1 MLTVSNL
8 LGALQEDPDNE
19 QTIVDLR
26 EALASGDPARTGD
39 APMRIVTLAREQHE
53 ARHESTAAAG
63 LLSIEIDNTPNDVDR
78 RAALLVR
85 LGRLHREELLDD
97 ESAKTAYKAALAL
110 RPGDGDIEEAIE
122 GIEASEANWKDIAKR
137 FVNEADTTSE
147 PSLKTSLLVSAATL
161 VWKYKKKGRDKDVD
175 RLFKQALESDP
186 GDARAAR
193 LLAHTLRK
201 REKYDEM
208 AAALLEAGERT
219 KAREDRL
226 YFYRQAARTCL
237 RLLKQTDRAAACFE
251 RVLDFAPGD
260 EEAMTFLVEHFT
272 EKEAW
277 DHLVALYDDAL
288 RSRHKLENELGIV
301 LQIAMVHWRFRQS
314 PAEAEP
320 YFARLRKV
328 DPTHPG
334 MIAFY
339 REYLPASGDPTKL
352 VSILTDAQ
360 RVASD
365 PKQKLGLAVE
375 LAKAASASGATD
387 RAIDAWKAVQRIDP
401 HHAEA
406 LPALR
411 ELYRAGGKWNALVEV
426 LKNEIESLGE
436 GQSARKVELLRETI
450 PIYQNEL
457 KLDVMVINTW
467 NAILAIQPDDQEALD
482 ALAATYESMGR
493 WNDLIQVLTKK
504 ADAGADAQT
513 QAALYMRAAKLWI
526 ERFANYNQATRPLEQ
541 VIEKDPTNREALT
554 LLKDIYTKKRAWKQ
568 LYDVLRTEA
577 DIASDP
583 DVRQAHRIELA
594 RIAGDRLHRAG
605 DAIAMWK
612 EVLAADATNT
622 EALDSLEKLAD
633 REKDWA
639 TVADVIERRVSD
651 PKTDDKE
658 RIKLLTKLGTLYGE
672 QMSDA
677 GKAAGAWRRV
687 LGLDPKNGRALRTL
701 RESYVA
707 ASDWEGLEQLYG
719 EANDWDGLAEVYG
732 NAAEKADDPAL
743 RVDLSFRAA
752 AVYETKLKQ
761 PHRAFRSYERALAT
775 DPKNDRAAR
784 ALLPIYEREEKW
796 GRVPALSEVLLANLA
811 GGGDATRAE
820 RLQILER
827 LRALAADRLNDPQAA
842 LRWAI
847 QAFEVDPTGATTRTT
862 LFSTAEKIG
871 GWADVEKALSARLA
885 GATGDAASGDEAR
898 WLRAQIAAIAGDR
911 LGQTDRAIEQL
922 RAMLAA
928 DPKDADAAAS
938 LDRVLRGAG
947 RHEELRALYA
957 HRIEHAG
964 DDADRWML
972 VSEQARLEETELGDK
987 ERAATLYRRA
997 LELDPSDREALEAL
1011 DRLATEGGHHGELE
1025 GILEKRRTLAASDA
1039 ERTDLTLRLG
1049 ELLAGPLA
1057 QPARAKDEL
1066 AKVLEAR
1073 RADARAISAL
1083 ERIAASHAELGDAV
1097 GRVLEPAYEATSSWE
1112 KLRTVLSARMAT
1124 SQDPE
1129 ERRAL
1134 RLRFADLSTEHAND
1148 PVAAYS
1154 VLEGAFLDDPKDASL
1169 WDRLQEAAERAGKQ
1183 ADAAAAMA
1191 TAIDAGDLPAADQAA
1206 LSKRVAAT
1214 YSDVLGRPEEAEPF
1228 HKRALAF
1235 DPADEASFESL
1246 KELYTEKERWNDLQ
1260 TLYRTRIAQTVD
1272 ADAKLDLL
1280 LQLCF
1285 LFEEL
1290 IDDPTQAISVYR
1302 DVLELDPRHVAAR
1315 RALDRLYV
1323 RTERWSDLAE
1333 LLRGDLDQQD
1343 GDEATATMVRLGEVL
1358 ETKLGKPSEAVDQ
1371 YEAAIQKSPDHEGAR
1386 VALER
1391 LLAVPATRQ
1400 RVAAILEPV
1409 HEMRESHR
1417 DLARILEVQLEAQEE
1432 PSAKVALLTRI
1443 GELHQNKIGDAD
1455 GMFSAYARAVQLD
1468 PSDASLR
1475 SQLAGAA
1482 AQRGTHAERAEVLE
1496 SALAKVAGDSM
1507 LERELG
1513 QEIARIWDDMLGD
1526 APRAEQAYTRLIAS
1540 ADGDA
1545 ETILDAS
1552 RALERI
1558 HVASGEHAKLADD
1571 LRRQAEL
1578 ETDPEKKRQLLVRL
1592 GDLVEERLGDRAGA
1606 IAIQEQRLEQDPSDA
1621 DALRAL
1627 ERLYEATEN
1636 WAALAGVL
1644 EKLDL
1649 VAGSDEERKVLARR
1663 IGALRDTKLGDRDG
1677 AIQAYNDVVQRFGA
1691 DRDSLTALI
1700 RLYEAAERWTDLLE
1714 TVLMIRDLVG
1724 GGAPRAGL
1732 TFHAAELMRTKTNE
1746 IERAIEAYQEVLEA
1760 DPHHDGALD
1769 SLHDIALDPES
1780 PERFSAARVLR
1791 PRYESSANFAALIE
1805 VLEVLAGSDDPAERL
1820 SALRRAAE
1828 VAEGPLGEAGK
1839 AFDFAMRAARLATTE
1854 PEIGPLLEDGE
1865 RLAAASDRWMDF
1877 ATNLMEIAPEIGDAD
1892 LQVGAYRTIAT
1903 IAESRLA
1910 DTETARQYYEKI
1922 LTERGDDRPAFDALE
1937 RIATAGEKWA
1947 ALHEVLVRKSDA
1959 SVGPEERIQLL
1970 LRRAELSETKLDDVP
1985 GAIDTYD
1992 AVLSE
1997 SESVPAY
2004 QGLERLYQK
2013 AERWPDLA
2021 ALYERMLE
2029 RSVGFP
2035 VETRYKLGR
2044 LYREKLNDP
2053 FMALE
2058 QFREALSGGAPHEP
2072 TIEQLEQ
2079 LMAEGEQRAA
2089 AAAVLEPIY
2098 QQRLQWSKVEGAL
2111 EARLSGEGD
2120 VETRKGLL
2128 ERLGRLREEYL
2139 EDLDGALG
2147 LYARLFRE
2155 DPRDESTWD
2164 TLARL
2169 AKALDAWLRVAD
2181 IYKATLDE
2189 IGVDDPETAKL
2200 ATLAAQMYEQRGSQS
2215 EGAALEKAASLY
2227 GKALAFS
2234 PTDRGVFLALE
2245 SLNQRQKN
2253 SDQLLT
2259 LYRAQVDVA
2268 ESDAERISLLEK
2280 IAAVLRNDNKDADAA
2295 IDAYREILDV
2305 DPQHA
2310 GANEA
2315 LDALYTERE
2324 RWNDLAEHLRHRIQ
2338 YASGAQEI
2346 QFRQRLGTLLAEK
2359 LDDRVMA
2366 IDTFEEIARQNPE
2379 HAESVAA
2386 LEKLVT
2392 DPAHQARIIEI
2403 LEPIYQAT
2411 DQWRKR
2417 IAIQE
2422 AKATLTEDPSER
2434 AAILSDIGHLHEDR
2448 GRDLA
2453 MAFDA
2458 HTRAM
2463 VLEPGNEAHRGEVD
2477 RLAALLGAYDAL
2489 VEAYENAIKAST
2501 DPVVTTSLLNTI
2513 ARVHDEKRG
2522 DPRAAIETYER
2533 LLAHDPDDASPLD
2546 ALEALHT
2553 MVGDWRGMVSVLER
2567 KVERAYDPVERG
2579 ELLRRAGSVAEDLL
2593 GDRAQAIALYR
2604 RASEED
2610 ASDPVA
2616 LESLDRLYDEAADHE
2631 HLGEVLARR
2640 LEIETD
2646 VDARVDA
2653 GLRLGAL
2660 SRDALRNP
2668 DGAIEAFTRVL
2679 ADREGE
2685 PTAVAALTELYERQ
2699 ARWPDLLEN
2708 LRLRAGIAADPAQR
2722 VAFLHRSA
2730 EVLERE
2736 LDDVPEALL
2745 VHEQV
2750 LGIDPRHE
2758 QSIQALLRVARLE
2771 EHRSA
2776 AAAIV
2781 LPILERERRFAELGQ
2796 LLELVAEA
2804 SRDPLERKD
2813 TFRRLARVRETG
2825 LGDLPAA
2832 FESENRALAED
2843 PGDAEVADSLE
2854 SLATRIGTYDRLAD
2868 ALAARASS
2876 ASDPEA
2882 ARSLYAR
2889 LARVAESKLGDDA
2902 RAVEAH
2908 KRTLENASDDRD
2920 ALAALDR
2927 LYAKQSDWTSLAEI
2941 LDRRIQLADDPTER
2955 RDLLVRLGSVRWE
2968 QFEDVR
2974 GAFQAFA
2981 EVLEREPDEPRALGA
2996 VEGLLADES
3005 MAQQVVETLDQAYRA
3020 TGSTAKVAALYDV
3033 RVRIADSDGERVRL
3047 LAELAQLQ
3055 ENELHDLGA
3064 ALTAAMRAYE
3074 LDPRD
3079 ESLLGEVER
3088 LAGASGSF
3096 QVLAGLAE
3104 RVGERDELDRSMK
3117 RDLALRAAS
3126 WYRDRLGDIAA
3137 AEGRLRAALDADR
3150 ESGEAHAQLVELLRA
3165 SGRQSTLVAALRAW
3179 AEVEFDEEARKERLR
3194 EAARLA
3200 ESLLGDIGLA
3210 ADSLERILQT
3220 DGADT
3225 QALDQ
3230 LVRIR
3235 TAEGKWPSVAS
3246 LLEKRIDVE
3255 SEPDVRVALRRQLA
3269 QTYQGP
3275 LADDTRAIEAW
3286 QAVVDEVATDLD
3298 AIGALET
3305 LFEKAQKWRDLEELV
3320 QRRLD
3325 IAETQADRIAARVRL
3340 ARLVERLGRR
3350 SDAVEQLHEILGE
3363 DPSNVEALD
3372 ELERLYAADA
3382 KWDELGDLVRR
3393 RIEEASARGDVAAEV
3408 KGLTR
3413 LADLEENQQKQP
3425 DAAIATW
3432 ERVIARDPSQAAAFA
3447 ALGRLYGAAGRHADA
3462 AAVAAQRIAL
3472 LPPAEAITESYALA
3486 ELATSKLSDAA
3497 LTERA
3502 LRGAFELDRSN
3513 AETRKRLKAFYEKAG
3528 RHQELADMLALDLE
3542 TTDAK
3547 DPKIALLKRIADL
3560 YSSKLSDPSS
3570 AARYFEQAAALD
3582 PENREVLLP
3591 LCDLYIAAGR
3601 QADAVPV
3608 LERIIASYGTKRA
3621 KEVAV
3626 YQHRLGQALE
3636 GLGQTAQAMAAYDAA
3651 FKIDLTNV
3659 PILRDLGRACY
3670 AAGDFDRA
3678 QKTFRALLLQKLDG
3692 NSGITKGDVYF
3703 YLGDISAKGG
3713 DAKKG
3718 IQMLERAVQEEPG
3731 HAQATALLAQL
3742 KG

>member
-19 QTIVDLR
+19 QTIVELR
-26 EALASGDPARTGD
+26 EALASGDRARTGD
-39 APMRIVTLAREQHE
+39 APLRLVALAREAHE
-53 ARHESTAAAG
+53 ARHESMAAAG
-63 LLSIEIDNTPNDVDR
+63 LLSIEIDHTQDDVDR

-97 ESAKTAYKAALAL
+97 ESAKTAYRAALAL

-122 GIEASEANWKDIAKR
+122 GLEGAEANWKDIAKR

-147 PSLKTSLLVSAATL
+147 GSLKTSLLVSAATI

-175 RLFKQALESDP
+175 RLFKQALEADP

-193 LLAHTLRK
+193 LYALTLRR
-201 REKYDEM
+201 RERYDDL

-226 YFYRQAARTCL
+226 FFYRQAARTCV
-237 RLLKQTDRAAACFE
+237 RILKQKDRAAACFE

-260 EEAMTFLVEHFT
+260 EEAMGFLVEHFT
-272 EKEAW
+272 DKEAW

-301 LQIAMVHWRFRQS
+301 LQLAMVHWRFRQA
-314 PAEAEP
+314 PADAEP

-328 DPTHPG
+328 DPAHPG

-339 REYLPASGDPTKL
+339 REYLPAAGDHAKL
-352 VSILTDAQ
+352 VTVLTDAQ
-360 RVASD
+360 RVAND
-365 PKQKLGLAVE
+365 PKQKLDLAVE
-375 LAKAASASGATD
+375 LAKAAASSGASD

-406 LPALR
+406 LPALHA
-411 ELYRAGGKWNALVEV
+411 LYRASGKWNALVEI
-426 LKNEIESLGE
+426 LKNEIEALPE
-436 GQSARKVELLRETI
+436 GSDERKVALLRETI

-467 NAILAIQPDDQEALD
+467 NAILAIRPDDQDALD
-482 ALAATYESMGR
+482 ALAATYEQMGR

-504 ADAGADAQT
+504 ADAGKDPKAQAT
-513 QAALYMRAAKLWI
+513 IYMRVAKLWI
-526 ERFANYNQATRPLEQ
+526 DRFANYNQATRPLEQ
-541 VIEKDPTNREALT
+541 VVEKDPTHREALM
-554 LLKDIYTKKRAWKQ
+554 LLKDIYTKKRSWKQ
-568 LYDVLRTEA
+568 LYDVLRAESEL
-577 DIASDP
+577 ASDP

-594 RIAGDRLHRAG
+594 RIAGDRLHRAS

-612 EVLAADATNT
+612 EVLANAGPSGSD

-633 REKDWA
+633 REKDWV
-639 TVADVIERRVSD
+639 TVADVVERRLAD
-651 PKTDDKE
+651 PKADDKE

-672 QMSDA
+672 QMGDGS
-677 GKAAGAWRRV
+677 KAAGAWKRI
-687 LGLDPKNGRALRTL
+687 LAIEPKNGRALRTL
-701 RESYVA
+701 RESFVA

-719 EANDWDGLAEVYG
+719 EANDWDGLAEVFG
-732 NAAEKADDPAL
+732 NAAEKAENPTA

-752 AVYETKLKQ
+752 AVYETKLNQ
-761 PHRAFRSYERALAT
+761 PHRAFRNYERALAT

-796 GRVPALSEVLLANLA
+796 GRVPALSEVILANLA

-820 RLQILER
+820 RLAILER
-827 LRALAADRLNDPQAA
+827 LRKLATDRLNDLPAA
-842 LRWAI
+842 QRWAI
-847 QAFEVDPTGATTRTT
+847 QAFEIDPTGEGTRAT
-862 LFSTAEKIG
+862 LFAAAEKTNQ
-871 GWADVEKALSARLA
+871 WAEVEKALAARLA
-885 GATGDAASGDEAR
+885 GGASGDEAR
-898 WLRAQIAAIAGDR
+898 WLRAQIASVAGDR
-911 LGQTDRAIEQL
+911 LGQTDRAVEQL
-922 RAMLAA
+922 RAILAA
-928 DPKDADAAAS
+928 DPKDADAATS

-947 RHEELRALYA
+947 RTDDLRALYA
-957 HRIEHAG
+957 HRIEHSG
-964 DDADRWML
+964 DDAERWML
-972 VSEQARLEETELGDK
+972 VSEQARFEEVELGDAN
-987 ERAATLYRRA
+987 AAAALYRRA
-997 LELDPSDREALEAL
+997 LELDPKDAEALEAL
-1011 DRLATEGGHHGELE
+1011 DRLAVAGGRHEELKSVIE
-1025 GILEKRRTLAASDA
+1025 RRRDLASSDA
-1039 ERTDLTLRLG
+1039 ERTELTLRLG
-1049 ELLAGPLA
+1049 ETLAGPLG
-1057 QPARAKDEL
+1057 QPAAAKDEL
-1066 AKVLEAR
+1066 AKVLDAR
-1073 RADARAISAL
+1073 PTEARAISGLESIASAQPAL
-1083 ERIAASHAELGDAV
+1083 ADAI
-1097 GRVLEPAYEATSSWE
+1097 GRVLEPAYEATGAWD
-1112 KLRTVLSARMAT
+1112 KLRSVLQARMAT
-1124 SQDPE
+1124 SQSTE

-1134 RLRFADLSTEHAND
+1134 RLRFAELSTERAND
-1148 PVAAYS
+1148 PTAAYS
-1154 VLEGAFLDDPKDASL
+1154 VLEGAFLDDPKDTSL
-1169 WDRLQEAAERAGKQ
+1169 WDKLQEAADRAGKQ

-1191 TAIDAGDLPAADQAA
+1191 TAIDAGDLAAADQAA
-1206 LSKRVAAT
+1206 LSKRVAAI
-1214 YSDVLGRPEEAEPF
+1214 YSDVLARAEEAEPF
-1228 HKRALAF
+1228 HKRVLAF
-1235 DPADEASFESL
+1235 DPADEASFNSL

-1290 IDDPTQAISVYR
+1290 IDDPVAAINAYR

-1323 RTERWSDLAE
+1323 RTERWADLAE

-1358 ETKLGKPSEAVDQ
+1358 ETKLSQPKEAVDQ

-1386 VALER
+1386 AALER
-1391 LLAVPATRQ
+1391 LMANASQRQ

-1409 HEMRESHR
+1409 HEMRESHA
-1417 DLARILEVQLEAQEE
+1417 DLARVLEVQLEAQEDKGN
-1432 PSAKVALLTRI
+1432 KVALLQRI
-1443 GELHQNKIGDAD
+1443 GQIHQGKLGDAD
-1455 GMFSAYARAVQLD
+1455 GTFRAYARAVQLD
-1468 PSDASLR
+1468 PADAGLR
-1475 SQLAGAA
+1475 AELASAA

-1496 SALAKVAGDSM
+1496 SALASAGDDSA
-1507 LERELG
+1507 LKRELG
-1513 QEIARIWDDMLGD
+1513 QEIAKIWDDMLGD
-1526 APRAEQAYTRLIAS
+1526 SARAETAYTRLIEH
-1540 ADGDA
+1540 ADGDT
-1545 ETILDAS
+1545 ETVLEAS

-1558 HVASGEHAKLADD
+1558 HVASGDHAKLAVD
-1571 LRRQAEL
+1571 LRRQVEL
-1578 ETDPEKKRQLLVRL
+1578 EDDPEKKRQLLVRL
-1592 GDLVEERLGDRAGA
+1592 GDLVEERLGDRSQA
-1606 IAIQEQRLEQDPSDA
+1606 IAIQEERLQHDPSDA

-1627 ERLYEATEN
+1627 ERLYEAAGN
-1636 WAALAGVL
+1636 WSALAGVL
-1644 EKLDL
+1644 EKLDV
-1649 VAGSDEERKVLARR
+1649 VAATDEERKSLARR
-1663 IGALRDTKLGDRDG
+1663 IGAIRETRLNDRDG
-1677 AIQAYNDVVQRFGA
+1677 AIQAYSDVVHRFGA
-1691 DRDSLTALI
+1691 DRESLTALI
-1700 RLYEAAERWTDLLE
+1700 RLYEGAERWPELLE
-1714 TVLMIRDLVG
+1714 TVLMIRDLMG

-1732 TFHAAELMRTKTNE
+1732 TFHAAELMRTRTNE
-1746 IERAIEAYQEVLEA
+1746 IERAIEAYQEVLEV
-1760 DPHHDGALD
+1760 DPHHEGALGA
-1769 SLHDIALDPES
+1769 LHDIALDAEAA
-1780 PERFSAARVLR
+1780 ERFAAARALR
-1791 PRYESSANFAALIE
+1791 PRYESSGNFAALLE
-1805 VLEVLAGSDDPAERL
+1805 VLEVLATSDDPAERL

-1828 VAEGPLGEAGK
+1828 IAEGPLGEPSK
-1839 AFDFAMRAARLATTE
+1839 AFDLAMRAARLATTE
-1854 PEIGPLLEDGE
+1854 PEIGPLIADGE
-1865 RLAAASDRWMDF
+1865 RLAAAADRWTDF

-1892 LQVGAYRTIAT
+1892 LQVDAYRQIAT
-1903 IAESRLA
+1903 IAENRLA
-1910 DTETARQYYEKI
+1910 DTETARQYYEKV
-1922 LTERGDDRPAFDALE
+1922 LTERGDDRAAFEALE
-1937 RIATAGEKWA
+1937 RIATAGEKWP
-1947 ALHEVLVRKSDA
+1947 ALHELLVRKSDTVA
-1959 SVGPEERIQLL
+1959 SPEERVQLL
-1970 LRRAELSETKLDDVP
+1970 LRRAELSETKLGDVTQ
-1985 GAIDTYD
+1985 AIDTYD
-1992 AVLSE
+1992 AVLAE

-2029 RSVGFP
+2029 RNVGFP
-2035 VETRYKLGR
+2035 VDIRYKLGR
-2044 LYREKLNDP
+2044 LYRERLNDP

-2058 QFREALSGGAPHEP
+2058 QFREALAGGAPHEP

-2079 LMAEGEQRAA
+2079 LMASGDHRAA
-2089 AAAVLEPIY
+2089 AATILEPIY
-2098 QQRLQWSKVEGAL
+2098 QQRLQWAKVEGAL

-2169 AKALDAWLRVAD
+2169 AKAIDAWPRVAEV
-2181 IYKATLDE
+2181 YKTTLDE
-2189 IGVDDPETAKL
+2189 IGVDDAETAKL
-2200 ATLAAQMYEQRGSQS
+2200 ATIAAQMFEQRGGKGQ
-2215 EGAALEKAASLY
+2215 GDLDKAAALY
-2227 GKALAFS
+2227 GKALAFA

-2245 SLNQRQKN
+2245 SLYQRQ
-2253 SDQLLT
+2253 SAWDALLA
-2259 LYRAQVDVA
+2259 LYRSQIDVA
-2268 ESDAERISLLEK
+2268 ETDAERVTLLEK
-2280 IAAVLRNDNKDADAA
+2280 SAGVDRDQKNDLDKA
-2295 IDAYREILDV
+2295 IDVYREILDI
-2305 DPQHA
+2305 DPQHV
-2310 GANEA
+2310 GASEA
-2315 LDALYTERE
+2315 LDQLLSQRE
-2324 RWNDLAEHLRHRIQ
+2324 RWSDLAEHLRHRIQ

-2346 QFRQRLGTLLAEK
+2346 QLRQRLGTLLAEK
-2359 LDDRVMA
+2359 LEDRVMA

-2422 AKATLTEDPSER
+2422 AKAGLTEEPSEK
-2434 AAILSDIGHLHEDR
+2434 AAILSEVGHLHEDR

-2458 HTRAM
+2458 QSRAM
-2463 VLEPGNEAHRGEVD
+2463 ALEPGNEAHRAEVD
-2477 RLAALLGAYDAL
+2477 RLAGQLGAYDPL
-2489 VEAYENAIKAST
+2489 VAAYEAAIKAST

-2533 LLAHDPDDASPLD
+2533 LLAHDADDASPLD

-2567 KVERAYDPVERG
+2567 KVERAYDPAERG

-2593 GDRAQAIALYR
+2593 GDRTQAIALYR

-2610 ASDPVA
+2610 AADPVS
-2616 LESLDRLYDEAADHE
+2616 LESLDRLYSDAADHE
-2631 HLGEVLARR
+2631 HLGAVLKRR
-2640 LEIETD
+2640 LEIEEDLEARID
-2646 VDARVDA
+2646 V

-2660 SRDALRNP
+2660 SRDSLRDP
-2668 DGAIEAFTRVL
+2668 EGAIEAFSRVL
-2679 ADREGE
+2679 SDREGE
-2685 PTAVAALTELYERQ
+2685 PTAVAALTELFERQ

-2708 LRLRAGIAADPAQR
+2708 LRLRAGLATVPAER
-2722 VAFLHRSA
+2722 VGFLHRSA

-2736 LDDVPEALL
+2736 LDDVPEALV

-2750 LGIDPRHE
+2750 LSIDPRYE
-2758 QSIQALLRVARLE
+2758 PSIQALVRIAKLD

-2776 AAAIV
+2776 ASAIV
-2781 LPILERERRFAELGQ
+2781 LPILEREGRYGELSQ
-2796 LLELVAEA
+2796 LLGLVAEA
-2804 SRDPLERKD
+2804 SRDSVERKD
-2813 TFRRLARVRETG
+2813 TLRRLARVHESG
-2825 LGDLPAA
+2825 LKNLGAA
-2832 FESENRALAED
+2832 FDAESRALAED
-2843 PGDAEVADSLE
+2843 PGDTEIADSLE
-2854 SLATRIGTYDRLAD
+2854 SLAGRLGAYDKLAD

-2882 ARSLYAR
+2882 ARSLYSR
-2889 LARVAESKLGDDA
+2889 LARIAEGNLGDDA
-2902 RAVEAH
+2902 RAIEAH

-2927 LYAKQSDWTSLAEI
+2927 LYGKLSDWTALADV
-2941 LDRRIQLADDPTER
+2941 LDRRIQNADDPTER
-2955 RDLLVRLGSVRWE
+2955 RDLLVRLGSLRWE

-2974 GAFQAFA
+2974 GAFSAFS

-3005 MAQQVVETLDQAYRA
+3005 MASQVVETLDQAYRA

-3047 LAELAQLQ
+3047 LTELAQLQ
-3055 ENELHDLGA
+3055 ENELHDANA
-3064 ALTAAMRAYE
+3064 ALGAAMRAYE

-3104 RVGERDELDRSMK
+3104 RVGERDVLDRSMK

-3126 WYRDRLGDIAA
+3126 WYRDRIGDVGA
-3137 AEGRLRAALDADR
+3137 AESRLRAALDADR
-3150 ESGEAHAQLVELLRA
+3150 ESGDAHAQLVELLRA

-3179 AEVEFDEEARKERLR
+3179 AEVEFDEDARKERLR

-3210 ADSLERILQT
+3210 ADSLERILST

-3225 QALDQ
+3225 HALDE

-3235 TAEGKWPSVAS
+3235 TAEGKWPAVAS
-3246 LLEKRIDVE
+3246 LLEKRIDAE
-3255 SEPDVRVALRRQLA
+3255 SEPERRVTLRRQLA
-3269 QTYQGP
+3269 STYQGP
-3275 LADDTRAIEAW
+3275 LADDARAIEAW
-3286 QAVVDEVATDLD
+3286 QAVIDEEPTDLG

-3305 LFEKAQKWRDLEELV
+3305 LYEKGQKWRDLEELV

-3350 SDAVEQLHEILGE
+3350 SDAMEQLQEILGE
-3363 DPSNVEALD
+3363 DPQNREALD
-3372 ELERLYAADA
+3372 ELERLYAADK
-3382 KWDELGDLVRR
+3382 KWDALADLVRR
-3393 RIEEASARGDVAAEV
+3393 RIEDSASSGDGVGEVA
-3408 KGLTR
+3408 GLSR
-3413 LADLEENQQKQP
+3413 LAEIEEKQLGQP
-3425 DAAIATW
+3425 EAAVETW
-3432 ERVIARDPSQAAAFA
+3432 ERVAARAPRHADALA
-3447 ALGRLYGAAGRHADA
+3447 ALVRLYSAAGRHADA
-3462 AAVAAQRIAL
+3462 ADAATKRIAL
-3472 LPPAEAITESYALA
+3472 LPAPQAITESYALA
-3486 ELATSKLSDAA
+3486 ELAETKLSDPARS
-3497 LTERA
+3497 ESA
-3502 LRGAFELDRSN
+3502 LRNAFELDRAN
-3513 AETRKRLKAFYEKAG
+3513 AETRKRLKAFYEKTG
-3528 RHQELADMLALDLE
+3528 KHEQLADMLALDLE

-3547 DPKIALLKRIADL
+3547 DAKIALLKRIADL
-3560 YSSKLSDPSS
+3560 YSQKLKDPAS

-3601 QADAVPV
+3601 SSDAVPV
-3608 LERIIASYGTKRA
+3608 LEKIIASYGTKRA
-3621 KEVAV
+3621 KEVAQ

-3636 GLGQTAQAMAAYDAA
+3636 GLGHTAQALAAYDAA
-3651 FKIDLTNV
+3651 FKIDLTSV
-3659 PILRDLGRACY
+3659 AILRDLGRLCY
-3670 AAGDFDRA
+3670 SSNDFDRA
-3678 QKTFRALLLQKLDG
+3678 QKTFRALLLQKLDA

-3703 YLGDISAKGG
+3703 YLGDISAKQG
-3713 DAKKG
+3713 DPKKG
-3718 IQMLERAVQEEPG
+3718 IQMLERAVQEEAG
-3731 HAQATALLAQL
+3731 HPRATALLAQL
-3742 KG
+3742 KGG